1 MTAVKVVM
9 AVLVGAWVIGGSIWV
24 EDDLLRWIAR
34 DVRRDVRRARGLA
47 FWTHSAVVVATPCVM
62 LAGPFVFNLMPSR
75 FSGFQ
80 DLRRD
85 LQRRGASKDAA
96 RAVAW
101 VGAPFVIVELAVLTV
116 LVIISFVD

>member
-47 FWTHSAVVVATPCVM
+47 FWTHSAVVVALLVATG
-62 LAGPFVFNLMPSR
+62 LAI
-75 FSGFQ
+75 Q
-80 DLRRD
+80 I
-85 LQRRGASKDAA
+85 KDAGGSPA
-96 RAVAW
+96 
-101 VGAPFVIVELAVLTV
+101 
-116 LVIISFVD
+116 